1 MIMLNDLLEITFKES
16 YEILKYQLKSKVH
29 LFWLTRI
36 YTMLI
41 YYKSVLFIQTVN
53 QSLHRVLVFEIS
65 H

>member
-16 YEILKYQLKSKVH
+16 YEILKHQLNSKVH

-53 QSLHRVLVFEIS
+53 QSLHWVLVFEIS